1 MKKLAVILAGGRSL
15 RFGSNKARA
24 RWQGLTLLERVSLS
38 LNEAGFQVLVAD
50 RHSDLYPW
58 QGPLQALFSI
68 GHCYH
73 PEKILLTACDMPL
86 LRPELLTL
94 LWEKSL
100 GLDVTVLRTETR
112 LYPLPGVYSRRAME
126 EAGRLFQKGRRDL
139 KSLMQTALTLREI
152 KWEDGRSLTNI
163 NTQQDLREASL

>member
-15 RFGSNKARA
+15 RFGSDKARA
-24 RWQGLTLLERVSLS
+24 RWRGLTLLERISRS
-38 LNEAGFQVLVAD
+38 LNEAGFHFVVAD
-50 RHSDLYPW
+50 RHSDLYPR

-68 GHCYH
+68 GHCYD
-73 PEKILLTACDMPL
+73 PEKILLTACDMPFL
-86 LRPELLTL
+86 KPESLAL
-94 LWEKSL
+94 LWEESL
-100 GLDVTVLRTETR
+100 GFDVTVPRTETR

-139 KSLMQTALTLREI
+139 KSLLKAPLTVREK

-163 NTQQDLREASL
+163 NTQKDLREASL